1 MQRSAE
7 QIILI
12 CDKCR
17 EKLALLGPEEE
28 WRSRRAVFQCECG
41 QRLTLDGQADEEVPA
56 AS

>member
-7 QIILI
+7 QIVLV

-17 EKLALLGPEEE
+17 EKLILLGAEEE

-41 QRLTLDGQADEEVPA
+41 QRLTIDGQANEEVPA

>member
-7 QIILI
+7 QIVLI
-12 CDKCR
+12 CDNCR
-17 EKLALLGPEEE
+17 EKLVLLGSEEE

-41 QRLTLDGQADEEVPA
+41 QRLTLGGRSDEEVPA

>member
-7 QIILI
+7 RIVLI
-12 CDKCR
+12 CDECR
-17 EKLALLGPEEE
+17 EKLILLGCEEE

-41 QRLTLDGQADEEVPA
+41 RKLTLDGRADEEVLA

>member
-1 MQRSAE
+1 MQRSAQ
-7 QIILI
+7 QIVLI

-17 EKLALLGPEEE
+17 EKLILLGAEEE

-41 QRLTLDGQADEEVPA
+41 QRLTIDGQANEEVPA

>member
-7 QIILI
+7 QIVLI
-12 CDKCR
+12 CDQCR
-17 EKLALLGPEEE
+17 EKLILLGSEEE

-41 QRLTLDGQADEEVPA
+41 QRFTIDGRANEEVPA

>member
-7 QIILI
+7 QIVLI
-12 CDKCR
+12 CDRCR
-17 EKLALLGPEEE
+17 EKLVLLGSEEE

-41 QRLTLDGQADEEVPA
+41 QRLTLDGRADEEVPE